1 MNAVV
6 CIIHDFKMGEKIVGV
21 FEYIEVFLATVTF
34 VCLVEFRKCK

>member
-6 CIIHDFKMGEKIVGV
+6 CIIHDFKMGEKIV
-21 FEYIEVFLATVTF
+21 EVFLASVTF